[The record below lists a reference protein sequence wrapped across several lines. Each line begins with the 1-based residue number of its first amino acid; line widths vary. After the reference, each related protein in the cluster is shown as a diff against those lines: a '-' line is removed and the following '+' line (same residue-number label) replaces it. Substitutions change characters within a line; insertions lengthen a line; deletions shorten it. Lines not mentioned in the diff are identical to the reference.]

1 MATSSSLTTI
11 PLHEPVFNNFS
22 MMFITLIPSP
32 TSGHVI
38 TPTLIPN
45 IEPTSLPS
53 TSVWNQPPGFLPN
66 LDYSDET
73 NAFIDGAPLPSPDLE
88 AEEKFMQELVD
99 YNLPPPHQHVDA
111 PVPASV
117 PTPPK
122 LSTASQ
128 LPSKKRLAKATPK
141 APGKRRRKAS
151 LSPVP
156 SPSSPP
162 IWTDEDKKI
171 LRTLKT
177 DERSRFSWK
186 VIAGKL
192 GKPEHDVQT
201 MWNHIKN
208 RMG

>member
-1 MATSSSLTTI
+1 M
-11 PLHEPVFNNFS
+11 V
-22 MMFITLIPSP
+22 
-32 TSGHVI
+32 
-38 TPTLIPN
+38 
-45 IEPTSLPS
+45 
-53 TSVWNQPPGFLPN
+53 
-66 LDYSDET
+66 
-73 NAFIDGAPLPSPDLE
+73 PDLE

-99 YNLPPPHQHVDA
+99 YNLPPPHHRVDA

-128 LPSKKRLAKATPK
+128 RPSKKRLAKATPK

-162 IWTDEDKKI
+162 IWIDEDKKI

-192 GKPEHDVQT
+192 GKPEHDVRT
-201 MWNHIKN
+201 MWNHIN
-208 RMG
+208 IRMG